1 MVDFARFLPLSNR
14 PHDDESAVTSDR
26 RAAIAAIVE
35 DAARLTASA
44 SPDRADALAA
54 EFARA
59 ARLADAGAAEF
70 GAIDLPRLAATIREG
85 KRRRTGA
92 LVHAVRALLVLG
104 DELGRQPRI
113 EDLTLG
119 TVALYM
125 ATSAPLERRA
135 VVAGHAIRATDADWG
150 FGRGPA
156 LEGTQAEIVR
166 FLLGLS
172 DAAPKP
178 ARGENGRA

>member
-1 MVDFARFLPLSNR
+1 VDFARFLPLSNR
-14 PHDDESAVTSDR
+14 PHDDESGVTSDR
-26 RAAIAAIVE
+26 RAAIAAVVE
-35 DAARLTASA
+35 DAARLAA
-44 SPDRADALAA
+44 AAAPDRADSLAA
-54 EFARA
+54 EFARS

-70 GAIDLPRLAATIREG
+70 GAIDLPRLASAVRGG

-92 LVHAVRALLVLG
+92 LVHAVRALLELA
-104 DELGRQPRI
+104 DELGRQPRLDDI
-113 EDLTLG
+113 TLG

-150 FGRGPA
+150 FGRGPM
-156 LEGTQAEIVR
+156 LEGSQLEIVR

-172 DAAPKP
+172 DVAPQP
-178 ARGENGRA
+178 AKGDD